1 MFYLVRFTER
11 NPKGRTFR
19 GQDNGSVAL
28 LPFTF
33 TQVMW
38 VPQVLNEGI
47 MVGNARLHLLEAH
60 TQSVP
65 CLAQTGHMLRKL
77 ALDLLDLRFECPD
90 SLVCR
95 DGELSG
101 RLQKQ
106 LAQLP
111 FIQVKSLHPLL
122 VFTSLACFSQQ
133 AIFDDRIQYHAFV
146 THDGCS

>member
-11 NPKGRTFR
+11 NPEGRTF
-19 GQDNGSVAL
+19 GEQHNGSVAR
-28 LPFTF
+28 LPFSF
-33 TQVMW
+33 AQVMP
-38 VPQVLNEGI
+38 VTQVLNERAI
-47 MVGNARLHLLEAH
+47 VGNGRLHLLEAH

-65 CLAQTGHMLRKL
+65 CLAQTGNMLRKL
-77 ALDLLDLRFECPD
+77 ALDLLDLPFERLD
-90 SLVCR
+90 SLVCLS
-95 DGELSG
+95 GELLG

-111 FIQVKSLHPLL
+111 FIQVELLHQLL

-146 THDGCS
+146 A